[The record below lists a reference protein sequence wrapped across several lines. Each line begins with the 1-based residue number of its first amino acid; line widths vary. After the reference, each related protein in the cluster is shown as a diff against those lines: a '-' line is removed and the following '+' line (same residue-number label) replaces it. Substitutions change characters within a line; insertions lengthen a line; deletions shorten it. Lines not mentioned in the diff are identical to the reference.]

1 VRRAGSVALIV
12 VGVGVVPAV
21 AVAGRPDM
29 GGDLHRY
36 APDDVLAFVDSAS
49 GRVRVH
55 FSTSG
60 PNQTRLSDADG
71 DGTPDM
77 AQSVAETADA
87 VLDTFAAAGFRS
99 PLNESAVRL
108 EPLGGSDAFDFY
120 LVDFGGGADG
130 SFSVDACREGVCAG
144 HMLVDNDFAEFNYPS
159 ITAAVRVLTSH
170 EMFHAVQAAYR
181 EDLPV
186 WLSEGT
192 AVWAEDLF
200 QPGVLDFK
208 QFAEAYLED
217 ADRPIDRP
225 PVGPVPA
232 FAYGTCLF
240 WKFLTLRHD
249 DALLPELLT
258 QAATSEGLDAVEAAL
273 GAREDNLR
281 DAFIA
286 FTAANL
292 NTAARANADAV
303 YPRAAALQGL
313 EAEDRGAT
321 LMADH
326 RFYPLAASYWIL
338 DHPGGPL
345 AFGTQDDGSALVLS
359 LHATSPVGALTE
371 TYGPFSAAPGARED
385 FGDLPAGKYWLRGT
399 YPERAVNSTKV
410 QFCLGSPETLE
421 GCGFT
426 AEPDAG
432 IEPDAST
439 DATPVVA
446 DAFDAPQDATAQPDA
461 TGGLIG
467 DAAGAGNTPG
477 SSGSGGCQA
486 TGRAAPSGALPGLAL
501 GLCAALRL
509 RRRRGTCG

>member
-1 VRRAGSVALIV
+1 VRRAGPVALV
-12 VGVGVVPAV
+12 VVAAGVAPGLAR
-21 AVAGRPDM
+21 AGRPDM
-29 GGDLHRY
+29 GGDLHRF

-49 GRVRVH
+49 GRIRVH

-60 PNQTRLSDADG
+60 PNQTRLADADG

-77 AQSVAETADA
+77 PQQVAETADA

-99 PLNESAVRL
+99 PLNESAVGL
-108 EPLGGSDAFDFY
+108 EPLGGTDAFDFY

-130 SFSVDACREGVCAG
+130 SFSVDACRDGLCAG

-159 ITAAVRVLTSH
+159 IPAAVRVLSSH

-181 EDLPV
+181 ETLPV

-200 QPGVLDFK
+200 QPGVLDFQ

-249 DALLPELLT
+249 DALLPELLA
-258 QAATSEGLDAVEAAL
+258 QAATAEGLDAVEAAL
-273 GAREDNLR
+273 EGREDTLR
-281 DAFIA
+281 DAFVD
-286 FTAANL
+286 FTVANL
-292 NTAARANADAV
+292 NTAARTNADAV
-303 YPRAAALQGL
+303 YPFAASLQGL
-313 EAEDRGAT
+313 GAEDRGAT

-345 AFGTQDDGSALVLS
+345 AFGAADDASSLVLS
-359 LHATSPVGALTE
+359 VHATLPTGALSE
-371 TYGPFSAAPGARED
+371 TYGPFSPTAGERVD
-385 FGDLPAGKYWLRGT
+385 LGDLPAGKYWLRGT
-399 YPERAVNSTKV
+399 YPERAANSAKV
-410 QFCLGSPETLE
+410 QFCLGDPAALE
-421 GCGFT
+421 PCGFT
-426 AEPDAG
+426 AEPDAAPTV
-432 IEPDAST
+432 PDAET
-439 DATPVVA
+439 LPQDATLVVA
-446 DAFDAPQDATAQPDA
+446 DAAVSPEDAAPQPDG
-461 TGGLIG
+461 TG
-467 DAAGAGNTPG
+467 DAASPGNAPGA
-477 SSGSGGCQA
+477 SESGGC
-486 TGRAAPSGALPGLAL
+486 RAVTPGTAGGAFPGLAL

-509 RRRRGTCG
+509 RRRRGAPR

>member
-1 VRRAGSVALIV
+1 MRRAGNVALV
-12 VGVGVVPAV
+12 VVVAAGLAPSLAR
-21 AVAGRPDM
+21 AGRPDT
-29 GGDLHRY
+29 GGDLHRF
-36 APDDVLAFVDSAS
+36 APEDVLAFVDSAS

-60 PNQTRLSDADG
+60 PNQTRLADADG

-77 AQSVAETADA
+77 PQQVAETADA
-87 VLDTFAAAGFRS
+87 VLDTFAAAGFRA

-130 SFSVDACREGVCAG
+130 SFSVDACVDGLCAG

-159 ITAAVRVLTSH
+159 IPAAVRVLSSH

-181 EDLPV
+181 ETLPV

-200 QPGVLDFK
+200 QPGVLDFQ

-249 DALLPELLT
+249 DAFLPELLT
-258 QAATSEGLDAVEAAL
+258 QAATAEGLDALEAAL
-273 GAREDNLR
+273 AGREDTLR
-281 DAFIA
+281 DAFVA

-292 NTAARANADAV
+292 NTAARTNAEAV
-303 YPRAAALQGL
+303 YPFAASLQGL
-313 EAEDRGAT
+313 EAEGRGAT
-321 LMADH
+321 LSADH

-345 AFGTQDDGSALVLS
+345 AFGAADDASALVLS
-359 LHATSPVGALTE
+359 LHGTSPSGALTE
-371 TYGPFSAAPGARED
+371 TYGPFSPAAGERVD
-385 FGDLPAGKYWLRGT
+385 LGDLPAGKYWLRGT
-399 YPERAVNSTKV
+399 YPERAANSEKV
-410 QFCLGSPETLE
+410 QFCLGDPAALE
-421 GCGFT
+421 PCGFT
-426 AEPDAG
+426 AEPDA
-432 IEPDAST
+432 EPSLADAAVVPDAT
-439 DATPVVA
+439 VAPDAAVAPDAVA
-446 DAFDAPQDATAQPDA
+446 DALPEPSS
-461 TGGLIG
+461 
-467 DAAGAGNTPG
+467 DAAADPAS
-477 SSGSGGCQA
+477 SSGGGCQA
-486 TGRAAPSGALPGLAL
+486 FGSGTHAGALPGLAL

-509 RRRRGTCG
+509 RRRRGTPA